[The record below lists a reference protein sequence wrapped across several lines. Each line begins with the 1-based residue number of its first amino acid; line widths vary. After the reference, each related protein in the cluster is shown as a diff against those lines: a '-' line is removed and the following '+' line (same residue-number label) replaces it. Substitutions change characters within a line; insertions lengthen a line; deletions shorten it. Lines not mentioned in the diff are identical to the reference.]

1 MTRLRT
7 AGVTLVEL
15 VIVIV
20 LIGILASIAT
30 VVLVPAYEAYFASQ
44 RRAELSD
51 AADTAIRRMV
61 RDVRL
66 ALPNSAR
73 VDGTGQFLEILLTRT
88 GGRYRAMSDN
98 DPVGTAED
106 ALEFSSADTVFDV
119 FEPFSPAQVNAAE
132 VDGGPQAGD
141 YVVIHN
147 LGIPG
152 ANAYDFTAAMPNIKR
167 ITGFIRSG
175 DAVPPI
181 ANEDRFTLAATAT
194 PFPLESPGRRFF
206 VVRGPVTY
214 ACRSAGLDGAGNGTG
229 VLLRWDRYAYEPGQ
243 PGAIANAGAPPVA
256 QFPPLPG
263 SPTGA
268 AVVANNVSAC
278 AFSYTSNFAQ
288 VSRGLVRIRLTLT
301 RANESV
307 TLYHEVHVNNVP

>member
-1 MTRLRT
+1 MKRPGT
-7 AGVTLVEL
+7 AGVTLIEL
-15 VIVIV
+15 VVVIVI
-20 LIGILASIAT
+20 IGILAGIAT

-73 VDGTGQFLEILLTRT
+73 VDGTGQFLEILLTRS
-88 GGRYRAMSDN
+88 GGRYRAMNDN
-98 DPVGTAED
+98 DAAGTSEN
-106 ALEFSSADTVFDV
+106 ALDFSFADTVFDA
-119 FEPFSPAQVNAAE
+119 FEPFAPAKVNASE
-132 VDGGPQAGD
+132 VDGGPQPGD

-152 ANAYDFTAAMPNIKR
+152 ADAYDFAAAMPNIKR
-167 ITGFIRSG
+167 IAGFVRSG
-175 DAVPPI
+175 DAMPPL
-181 ANEDRFTLAATAT
+181 ADEDRFTLAATAT

-214 ACRSAGLDGAGNGTG
+214 ACQNPGLDAAGNGTG
-229 VLLRWDRYAYEPGQ
+229 VLLRWDRYTYEPGQ

-256 QFPPLPG
+256 LFPVGTPPA
-263 SPTGA
+263 GA
-268 AVVANNVSAC
+268 SIVATSVSAC

-288 VSRGLVRIRLTLT
+288 VSRGLIRIRLTLA
-301 RANESV
+301 RANEGV

>member
-61 RDVRL
+61 RDIRL

-88 GGRYRAMSDN
+88 GGRYRAMSDS

-106 ALEFSSADTVFDV
+106 ALDFSSADTVFDV

-141 YVVIHN
+141 YIVIHN

-152 ANAYDFTAAMPNIKR
+152 ANAYDFTATMPNIKR

-181 ANEDRFTLAATAT
+181 ANEDRITLAATAT

-214 ACRSAGLDGAGNGTG
+214 ACQNPGLNAGDGTG
-229 VLLRWDRYAYEPGQ
+229 VLLRWDAYTYDTAVPGS
-243 PGAIANAGAPPVA
+243 IANTGAPPVA
-256 QFPPLPG
+256 QFAGLPA
-263 SPTGA
+263 GA
-268 AVVANNVSAC
+268 AIVATRVSAC
-278 AFSYTSNFAQ
+278 AFNYTNSFSQ
-288 VSRGLVRIRLTLT
+288 MSRGLVRIRLTLT
-301 RANESV
+301 RAGESV